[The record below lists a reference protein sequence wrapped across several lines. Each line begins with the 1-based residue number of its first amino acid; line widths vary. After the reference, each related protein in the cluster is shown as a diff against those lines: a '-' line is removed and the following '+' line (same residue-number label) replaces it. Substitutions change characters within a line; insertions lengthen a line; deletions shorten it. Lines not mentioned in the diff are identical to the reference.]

1 MAGDGEAALLK
12 GLLLE
17 KEGESIGPGTLE
29 EGGRFNSRPTG
40 ARSRPAGAAASA
52 KKAIEDGKL
61 LAPSHP
67 VRFVVYLGGPPCRSY
82 SPSS

>member
-17 KEGESIGPGTLE
+17 KEGESIGAGTL

-52 KKAIEDGKL
+52 KKAIEDGRKL

-67 VRFVVYLGGPPCRSY
+67 ERFVVCLGLGGPPCRS
-82 SPSS
+82 

>member
-40 ARSRPAGAAASA
+40 ARSRPG
-52 KKAIEDGKL
+52 
-61 LAPSHP
+61 HT
-67 VRFVVYLGGPPCRSY
+67 RRSGQY
-82 SPSS
+82 RSWSGTACINSRQACSSSKNGWMGVGCDPT

>member
-1 MAGDGEAALLK
+1 MKQEVV
-12 GLLLE
+12 
-17 KEGESIGPGTLE
+17 I
-29 EGGRFNSRPTG
+29 
-40 ARSRPAGAAASA
+40 PAGAAASA

-82 SPSS
+82 SPRLLAVR